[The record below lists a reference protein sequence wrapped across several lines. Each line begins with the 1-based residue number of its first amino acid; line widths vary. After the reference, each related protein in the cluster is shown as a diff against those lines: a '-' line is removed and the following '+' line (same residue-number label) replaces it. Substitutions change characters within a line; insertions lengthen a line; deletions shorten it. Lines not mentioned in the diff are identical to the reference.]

1 MTDICSLGKQ
11 LDEGMIYPERASEKR
26 VQVEV

>member
-1 MTDICSLGKQ
+1 MTICSLGKQ